1 MSQPSSSVP
10 THPYPLMD
18 ATHSTHNSMEH
29 VDSEESDWPPL
40 PTNPTVA
47 AWILNHEHS
56 IKWTINQ
63 ITIPIGEGDLFWFYF
78 DYNGQE
84 PRSTPLMLGK
94 LSAIHYFIGNY
105 AIVDIA
111 SILHYN
117 WDEGWIEE
125 AGDTFWINVWD
136 LILNPQQRRAA
147 QRAHLRD
154 PTFMLSSSNDE

>member
-1 MSQPSSSVP
+1 
-10 THPYPLMD
+10 MD
-18 ATHSTHNSMEH
+18 ATHSTHNSIEH
-29 VDSEESDWPPL
+29 VDSEESGWPPL

-47 AWILNHEHS
+47 ALILNHEHHS

-78 DYNGQE
+78 DYDGQE
-84 PRSTPLMLGK
+84 LQSTPLMLGK
-94 LSAIHYFIGNY
+94 LSAIYYFIGNY

-117 WDEGWIEE
+117 WDEVWIEE
-125 AGDTFWINVWD
+125 AGDTFWINMRD

-147 QRAHLRD
+147 QRAYL
-154 PTFMLSSSNDE
+154 